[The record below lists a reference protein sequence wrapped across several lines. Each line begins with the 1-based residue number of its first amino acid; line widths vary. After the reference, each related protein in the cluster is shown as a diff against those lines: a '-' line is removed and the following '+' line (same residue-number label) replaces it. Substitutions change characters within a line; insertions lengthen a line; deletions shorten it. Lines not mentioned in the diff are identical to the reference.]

1 MTYEEILE
9 GEPYIDLNDAEPQQS
24 FDNPLPKGEI
34 VKVRMTIKA
43 GGHKDERQ
51 GWTDGY
57 ATYNPK
63 TGSVYLDCEFVVLEG
78 PYAKRKIWSKIG
90 LHSPKG
96 PEWSNIGKSLML
108 GIVNSARGLSSK
120 DESPEAMKARRIRSH
135 KSLDGME
142 FVARVGVETN
152 PETQEERNVI
162 KAAVTRDQKAYARV
176 SVGSSPSSPTSSSRS
191 SWGR

>member
-57 ATYNPK
+57 ATYNP
-63 TGSVYLDCEFVVLEG
+63 
-78 PYAKRKIWSKIG
+78 
-90 LHSPKG
+90 
-96 PEWSNIGKSLML
+96 
-108 GIVNSARGLSSK
+108 
-120 DESPEAMKARRIRSH
+120 
-135 KSLDGME
+135 
-142 FVARVGVETN
+142 
-152 PETQEERNVI
+152 
-162 KAAVTRDQKAYARV
+162 
-176 SVGSSPSSPTSSSRS
+176 
-191 SWGR
+191 